1 MRLLLDTHILLWCL
15 EGGED
20 LSDQARQLISSADA
34 VYASAANIWE
44 IIIKIST
51 GKLKIQIDP
60 HDLVQTMRDSGF
72 EMLSIKPEHA
82 LKLMDLDNFHRDPF
96 DRILIAQS
104 LVEPLHL
111 VTRDS
116 VVAKYGGNI
125 IQV

>member
-20 LSDQARQLISSADA
+20 LSPQTRQLISSADA

-51 GKLKIQIDP
+51 GKLKIQIEP
-60 HDLVQTMRDSGF
+60 QDLVQTMTDSGF

-82 LKLMDLDNFHRDPF
+82 LKLMDLDRHHWDPF

-111 VTRDS
+111 VTCDS

-125 IQV
+125 IRV

>member
-15 EGGED
+15 EGGEK
-20 LSDQARQLISSADA
+20 LPDQARQVILSAEE

-44 IIIKIST
+44 IVIKTAT
-51 GKLKIQIDP
+51 GKLKLQSDP
-60 HDLVQTMRDSGF
+60 QDMVQAIAASGF

-82 LKLMDLDNFHRDPF
+82 VKLMDLQVFHRDPF

-111 VTRDS
+111 VTCDS

-125 IQV
+125 IRV

>member
-15 EGGED
+15 EGGEN
-20 LSDQARQLISSADA
+20 LPDQARQIISSADA

-44 IIIKIST
+44 IIIKTST
-51 GKLKIQIDP
+51 GKLKIETDP
-60 HDLVQTMRDSGF
+60 RDMVRAIADRGF

-82 LKLMDLDNFHRDPF
+82 LKLMDMEDFHRDPF

-104 LVEPLHL
+104 QVEPLHL
-111 VTRDS
+111 VTCDS

-125 IQV
+125 IKV

>member
-1 MRLLLDTHILLWCL
+1 MRLLLDTHVLLWCL
-15 EGGED
+15 EGDEN
-20 LSDQARQLISSADA
+20 LPEQARQIILSADA

-44 IIIKIST
+44 IVIKTST
-51 GKLKIQIDP
+51 GKLKIQTDP
-60 HDLVQTMRDSGF
+60 QNMIQSMADSGF

-82 LKLMDLDNFHRDPF
+82 LKLVDLQNIHQDPF

-111 VTRDS
+111 VTCDS

-125 IQV
+125 IRV